1 MKAAA
6 IATLAM
12 IVSNAN
18 AANDIL
24 SENQVL
30 ELKESLKQYI
40 DKILWANFEYH
51 YIGMNSHM
59 TFLSKPY
66 EPNNAFKHYIQP
78 LWVSLHVI
86 DEWYS
91 DTALVD
97 TEGLAN
103 ISKSVNS
110 AKEYFD
116 NKAHWCKK
124 YAHASGHADYVDI
137 VKLYEDSYEEDAS
150 AIIKTISDY
159 LDSAIGKTE

>member
-1 MKAAA
+1 MKSTILAA
-6 IATLAM
+6 IALLAT
-12 IVSNAN
+12 SAS
-18 AANDIL
+18 ASSEIL
-24 SENQVL
+24 SETQIL

-40 DKILWANFEYH
+40 DKILWANFEFQ

-66 EPNNAFKHYIQP
+66 EPINAFKHYIQP

-91 DTALVD
+91 DHSLVD

-137 VKLYEDSYEEDAS
+137 IKLYEDSYEG
-150 AIIKTISDY
+150 
-159 LDSAIGKTE
+159 DSQ